1 MINFPHLFSDFLV
14 NENINENICNIDSC
28 PIEINVAHEYCDITL
43 YELIERHGSIQ
54 EVINSLQFDL
64 QKQLVKM
71 VNELININININ
83 IKNINTK
90 CVVINLFPYSVKKK
104 VKFVKFDLLL

>member
-1 MINFPHLFSDFLV
+1 MINFPHLFSYFLV
-14 NENINENICNIDSC
+14 NENINENICNMDSC

-54 EVINSLQFDL
+54 EVSNSLQFDL

-71 VNELININININ
+71 VNELTNIN

-90 CVVINLFPYSVKKK
+90 CVVINLFPYAVKKK
-104 VKFVKFDLLL
+104 VKFVNFDLLL